1 MGGCPLHA
9 PQQML
14 DAQSRATHS
23 HLWLLQMA
31 AAISVVLE
39 GTVTMASM
47 QGIEDAVEAL
57 THQRWGFCCLLSVH
71 CLPVCLTDASL
82 SL

>member
-1 MGGCPLHA
+1 
-9 PQQML
+9 ML
-14 DAQSRATHS
+14 DAKPRATNS

-47 QGIEDAVEAL
+47 QGIEDAIEAL
-57 THQRWGFCCLLSVH
+57 THQRWGFLLSAVR
-71 CLPVCLTDASL
+71 LTAYL
-82 SL
+82 CA

>member
-1 MGGCPLHA
+1 
-9 PQQML
+9 ML
-14 DAQSRATHS
+14 DAKPRATHS

-47 QGIEDAVEAL
+47 QGIEDAIEAL
-57 THQRWGFCCLLSVH
+57 THQRWGCLLSAVR
-71 CLPVCLTDASL
+71 LTAYL
-82 SL
+82 CA